1 MREVK
6 KWLKLFGIA
15 ASGEGKSVVVEN
27 ELLLFVMSL
36 LSSLDIKQKQCTHK
50 KKQISSN
57 IICFEKQEIL
67 KTHIFHKF

>member
-1 MREVK
+1 MTK
-6 KWLKLFGIA
+6 IIWNSCFWW
-15 ASGEGKSVVVEN
+15 GEIGGGGEWITIICN
-27 ELLLFVMSL
+27 ESFIITWYKTKTMHT
-36 LSSLDIKQKQCTHK
+36 Q

>member
-1 MREVK
+1 M
-6 KWLKLFGIA
+6 A
-15 ASGEGKSVVVEN
+15 ALGEGESMVVEN

-36 LSSLDIKQKQCTHK
+36 LSSLDIKQKQHTK
-50 KKQISSN
+50 KEQISSD